1 MTMTN
6 KEESSGK
13 IEIKLDQNHKNH
25 KKVSN
30 GNYILSIIRLKKNRL
45 YAAKYLGR
53 QIAKTNL
60 KRDLISCIMIKTQIR
75 FYFLLLL
82 FLLIMRYEMR
92 LEQLCKYHATIF
104 WIKMLPN

>member
-1 MTMTN
+1 MTTMN

-82 FLLIMRYEMR
+82 FFINYE
-92 LEQLCKYHATIF
+92 I
-104 WIKMLPN
+104 